1 MAEAR
6 SCIDAN
12 GAKITWLDDCGQ
24 NYAQYEVNGVT
35 YKVWL
40 EDAQSLDLKLQ
51 VMKDLNL
58 AGAAFWKSGMET
70 ADVWDTIA
78 SYME

>member
-1 MAEAR
+1 MKNLQTLLNNFEV
-6 SCIDAN
+6 
-12 GAKITWLDDCGQ
+12 TPQWLEDCGQ
-24 NYAQYEVNGVT
+24 NYAEWVYENKI
-35 YKVWL
+35 YKIWL
-40 EDAQSLDLKLQ
+40 EDAQSLEKKLQ

-78 SYME
+78 SYIK